1 MVLALVLIF
10 VAAPAFCGGAAAEA
24 AVKYRIDQEWIV
36 VWVNADGSIDL
47 QYNITVTYES
57 PAQGYLTIGM
67 PKAFKVTSVSGPAGN
82 LQYSDV
88 SSGNYHAVEVY
99 FGSPMGANESASVL
113 LLANVPNMI
122 YKDAMNPGNVGL
134 QFTPSYYNDASIRSL
149 RLAIVP
155 PPGVNQTN
163 IKTSETA
170 YFTEVEGEF
179 AVYWEREGI
188 PAGTVLTYGIS
199 FPEEYA
205 AKAGG
210 DVNLGAAIFLVI
222 IASLVALSVMRGR
235 KKPHYDPP
243 TIAVEAL
250 GPARGLTAVEAA
262 VVVGVEPVR
271 VLTMVLFGLLKKR
284 LIRVKG
290 TDPVLKLELVSKDI
304 PPGVSPRYYELD
316 FIRSI
321 KPEGELDEF
330 ILARCWLY
338 LRDAVDKKVRGYSRA
353 DTVNYYKSVVNE
365 AWGQVLQA
373 STPELKG
380 DLIDEKI
387 EWLLLDSKYKERFG
401 GVFPPNV
408 IISPRPDWW
417 WYWHGPY
424 SPGRVGAPPGIPQGT
439 PPAPAPLPGQ
449 EWANG
454 IVLGME
460 KAANN
465 IVLNVQEFA
474 NKLVPAQPT
483 RPARPA
489 REGGRCVC
497 ACANCA
503 CACACVS
510 CACACAGGGAR

>member
-1 MVLALVLIF
+1 LALLFI
-10 VAAPAFCGGAAAEA
+10 AMPALFGSTTTDA
-24 AVKYRIDQEWIV
+24 AVKYRIDQEWVV
-36 VWVNADGSIDL
+36 VWVNPDGSVDL
-47 QYNITVTYES
+47 QYNITITYES
-57 PAQGYLTIGM
+57 SAQGYLTIGM
-67 PKAFKVTSVSGPAGN
+67 PKAFNVTSARGGGGS

-99 FGSPMGANESASVL
+99 FGKPMVINESASVL
-113 LLANVPNMI
+113 LLANVPNMV
-122 YKDAMNPGNVGL
+122 YKDTMNPGNVGL
-134 QFTPSYYNDASIRSL
+134 QFTPSYYSDAIVRSL

-155 PPGVNQTN
+155 PPGVNKTN

-179 AVYWEREGI
+179 AVYWEREDV

-199 FPEEYA
+199 FPEEFA
-205 AKAGG
+205 MKAEEDGT
-210 DVNLGAAIFLVI
+210 LGAAIALIAVAAFI
-222 IASLVALSVMRGR
+222 IFAISRSR
-235 KKPHYDPP
+235 KKVHYDPP

-284 LIRVKG
+284 LVKVKE
-290 TDPVLKLELVSKDI
+290 TDPVLKLELASKEI

-316 FIRSI
+316 FIRAI
-321 KPEGELDEF
+321 KPDGALDEF

-380 DLIDEKI
+380 DLIDEKV
-387 EWLLLDSKYKERFG
+387 EWLLLDGKYKERFG
-401 GVFPPNV
+401 EAFPPNV
-408 IISPRPDWW
+408 IISPRPEWW

-424 SPGRVGAPPGIPQGT
+424 RPSGGGAPQGT
-439 PPAPAPLPGQ
+439 PQAPAPIPGQ

-460 KAANN
+460 KAANK

-474 NKLVPAQPT
+474 NKLVPAQPA